1 MVGVK
6 KKILV
11 ITDHMPW
18 GHRSIAR
25 AIYGFLK
32 TKEKEGKFSVE
43 YTEVRAEV
51 GIANDIY
58 TFSYR
63 YFPLSNR
70 LARWIPINK
79 RARTLIESLS
89 VFNMPELKRLVDRVE
104 PDVIIS
110 CYWFHS
116 HSLVKLREK
125 ENKKFILW
133 SIVADPWTINPATFV
148 PQADLNLV
156 YDEVGVKLA
165 KKYGIEA
172 DRVMETG
179 WWVRG
184 EMYQPIDRV
193 QARKKLGIFDN
204 RPVIFV
210 GGGSLG
216 TNSLTRLLPVL
227 MMIKKKCAFI
237 FNTGTDKLLHS
248 MVDEYIKLLR
258 RMKRGEDLIVRN
270 LGWIDNIAE
279 VLTASDIVFGKAGP
293 NFLFDVVAR
302 KKPMVAIT
310 HIGGQ
315 EDGNIEIIKK
325 KGLGWVKEKPGQAA
339 DFLLEYLEDPKYYQ
353 RKFRNNI
360 REEARNNQKT
370 MGKVWE
376 RVKKELS
383 R

>member
-1 MVGVK
+1 MVR

-32 TKEKEGKFSVE
+32 TKEKEGGISVE
-43 YTEVRAEV
+43 YAEVRAET
-51 GIANDIY
+51 GIGNDIY

-70 LARWIPINK
+70 LTRWISISK

-89 VFNMPELKRLVDRVE
+89 VVNIPELKRLVDRVK
-104 PDVIIS
+104 PDLIIS

-125 ENKKFILW
+125 ENKKFVLW
-133 SIVADPWTINPATFV
+133 SVVADPWTINPATFV
-148 PQADLNLV
+148 PEADLNLV
-156 YDEVGVKLA
+156 YDEVGVKMSP
-165 KKYGIEA
+165 KYGVNPERIMA
-172 DRVMETG
+172 TG

-184 EMYQPIDRV
+184 EMYLSIDRKR
-193 QARKKLGIFDN
+193 ARAKLGIFDN
-204 RPVIFV
+204 RPVVFV

-216 TNSLTRLLPVL
+216 TNSLAQLLPVL

-237 FNTGTDKLLHS
+237 FNTGIDKLLHS
-248 MVDEYIKLLR
+248 MVDEYVKLLR
-258 RMKRGEDLIVRN
+258 RMKRGEDIIVKN
-270 LGWIDNIAE
+270 LGWIDNMAE
-279 VLTASDIVFGKAGP
+279 VLTASDMVFGKAGP
-293 NFLFDVVAR
+293 NFLFDVVACHR
-302 KKPMVAIT
+302 PMVAIT

-315 EDGNIEIIKK
+315 EDGNVEIIKE

-339 DFLLEYLEDPKYYQ
+339 DFLLEYLDNPKYFQ
-353 RKFRNNI
+353 HKFRKNI
-360 REEARNNQKT
+360 RKEAKNNQKT
-370 MGKVWE
+370 MGKVWG
-376 RVKKELS
+376 RLKKELNLN
-383 R
+383 

>member
-1 MVGVK
+1 MAK

-32 TKEKEGKFSVE
+32 TKEKEGEVSIE
-43 YTEVRAEV
+43 YAEVRAETGV
-51 GIANDIY
+51 GNDIY

-70 LARWIPINK
+70 LARWIPTASK
-79 RARTLIESLS
+79 RARMLIENLS
-89 VFNMPELKRLVDRVE
+89 VVNMPELKRLVDRVK
-104 PDVIIS
+104 PDLIIC

-116 HSLVKLREK
+116 HSLMKLKEK

-133 SIVADPWTINPATFV
+133 SVVADPWTINPATFV
-148 PQADLNLV
+148 AGADLNLV
-156 YDEVGVKLA
+156 YDEVGVKMAL
-165 KKYGIEA
+165 KYGVEA
-172 DRVMETG
+172 ERVMKTG

-184 EMYQPIDRV
+184 EMYQSIDRK
-193 QARKKLGIFDN
+193 QARRKLGVFDN

-216 TNSLTRLLPVL
+216 TNSLTRLLPAL

-237 FNTGTDKLLHS
+237 FNTGTDKLLRV
-248 MVDEYIKLLR
+248 MVDEYVRLLK
-258 RMKRGEDLIVRN
+258 RMKLGEEIIVKN
-270 LGWIDNIAE
+270 LGWIDNMAE
-279 VLTASDIVFGKAGP
+279 ILTASDMVFGKAGP

-302 KKPMVAIT
+302 EKPMVAIT

-315 EDGNIEIIKK
+315 EDGNVEIIKK
-325 KGLGWVKEKPGQAA
+325 KGLGWVKEKPGQSA
-339 DFLLEYLEDPKYYQ
+339 DFLLEYLEDPKYFQ
-353 RKFRNNI
+353 QKFRKNI
-360 REEARNNQKT
+360 REEARSNQKT
-370 MGKVWE
+370 MGKVWG
-376 RVKKELS
+376 RIKKEIL
-383 R
+383 

>member
-110 CYWFHS
+110 LL
-116 HSLVKLREK
+116 LV
-125 ENKKFILW
+125 
-133 SIVADPWTINPATFV
+133 S
-148 PQADLNLV
+148 
-156 YDEVGVKLA
+156 
-165 KKYGIEA
+165 
-172 DRVMETG
+172 
-179 WWVRG
+179 
-184 EMYQPIDRV
+184 
-193 QARKKLGIFDN
+193 
-204 RPVIFV
+204 
-210 GGGSLG
+210 
-216 TNSLTRLLPVL
+216 
-227 MMIKKKCAFI
+227 
-237 FNTGTDKLLHS
+237 
-248 MVDEYIKLLR
+248 
-258 RMKRGEDLIVRN
+258 
-270 LGWIDNIAE
+270 
-279 VLTASDIVFGKAGP
+279 
-293 NFLFDVVAR
+293 
-302 KKPMVAIT
+302 
-310 HIGGQ
+310 
-315 EDGNIEIIKK
+315 
-325 KGLGWVKEKPGQAA
+325 
-339 DFLLEYLEDPKYYQ
+339 
-353 RKFRNNI
+353 
-360 REEARNNQKT
+360 
-370 MGKVWE
+370 
-376 RVKKELS
+376 
-383 R
+383 